1 MVKLGDVLT
10 QRKEKIF
17 VEDPLQA
24 KLISVRL
31 YGKGALQREIGD
43 GKVPKAFT
51 GYIGHTGQLVLSRIW
66 ARKGAIALIPHD
78 LEGVVVTNEFPLFD
92 VDETQVIP
100 KYLIQLLT
108 SNNFGPTLER
118 ASSGSSGQNR
128 VRENKF
134 LEISISLPPLEEQ
147 KRIVSIL
154 DKAKSI
160 QKAREH
166 QLAALDE
173 LASSIFEEE
182 IACKEWNTVSLSSIV
197 SKLGSGSTPKG
208 GSAAYKNVGTSLIR
222 SMNIHDGRFKA
233 DGLAFIDDEQAEK
246 LKGVTVEP
254 DDVLINITGASV
266 TRVTRA
272 PKEYLPARVNQ
283 HVCIIR
289 PIPETIHPVILENY
303 LLNSKIKNKLL
314 KLAKAGATRE
324 AISKTKLANFPV
336 PLVDQESQDSYL
348 NKVNNIYIKKS
359 LISDSLEME
368 KQLSLSLKTY
378 FFSYKGYK

>member
-1 MVKLGDVLT
+1 MSDVHMVKLGDVLT

-92 VDETQVIP
+92 VDKTQVIP

-108 SNNFGPTLER
+108 SNNFGPALER

-147 KRIVSIL
+147 KRIVSTL

-160 QKAREH
+160 QEARER

-173 LASSIFEEE
+173 LASSLFQSVNRLS
-182 IACKEWNTVSLSSIV
+182 NTKVTLGEVLSFSSRSIIP
-197 SKLGSGSTPKG
+197 GAEHQNMP
-208 GSAAYKNVGTSLIR
+208 
-222 SMNIHDGRFKA
+222 NIGPDCIEPNTGF
-233 DGLAFIDDEQAEK
+233 
-246 LKGVTVEP
+246 LKGWRTIQE
-254 DDVLINITGASV
+254 DSAISA
-266 TRVTRA
+266 
-272 PKEYLPARVNQ
+272 KYLFTEGD
-283 HVCIIR
+283 ILYSKIR
-289 PIPETIHPVILENY
+289 P
-303 LLNSKIKNKLL
+303 
-314 KLAKAGATRE
+314 
-324 AISKTKLANFPV
+324 
-336 PLVDQESQDSYL
+336 YL
-348 NKVNNIYIKKS
+348 NKVSIADFTGLCSSEIYPLTVKKEIANTYYITYLLRSSIFLQYSELNSTGANIPRINKSNIEKFEFELPDLNIQNIFAEKIKKILHTRS
-359 LISDSLEME
+359 FVQSSLEE
-368 KQLSLSLKTY
+368 YKLLLRSLQSSL
-378 FFSYKGYK
+378 FIH

>member
-66 ARKGAIALIPHD
+66 ARKGAIALIPHG

-92 VDETQVIP
+92 VDKTQVIP

-160 QKAREH
+160 QEARER

-173 LASSIFEEE
+173 LASSLFQSVNRLS
-182 IACKEWNTVSLSSIV
+182 NTKVTLGEVISFSSHSIIP
-197 SKLGSGSTPKG
+197 GAEHQNMP
-208 GSAAYKNVGTSLIR
+208 
-222 SMNIHDGRFKA
+222 NIGPDCIEPNTGF
-233 DGLAFIDDEQAEK
+233 
-246 LKGVTVEP
+246 LKGWRTIQE
-254 DDVLINITGASV
+254 DSAISA
-266 TRVTRA
+266 
-272 PKEYLPARVNQ
+272 KYLFTEGD
-283 HVCIIR
+283 ILYSKIR
-289 PIPETIHPVILENY
+289 P
-303 LLNSKIKNKLL
+303 
-314 KLAKAGATRE
+314 
-324 AISKTKLANFPV
+324 
-336 PLVDQESQDSYL
+336 YL
-348 NKVNNIYIKKS
+348 NKVSIADFTGLCSSEIYPLTTKKEIANTYYIAYLLRSSIFLQYSELNSTGANIPRINKSNIEKFEFKLPDLNIQNIFAKKIKKILHTRS
-359 LISDSLEME
+359 FVQSSLEE
-368 KQLSLSLKTY
+368 YKILLRSLQSSL
-378 FFSYKGYK
+378 FIH

>member
-154 DKAKSI
+154 DKAKLI
-160 QKAREH
+160 QEARER
-166 QLAALDE
+166 QLAALDRLKHSLLQE
-173 LASSIFEEE
+173 TIKSSAIQE
-182 IACKEWNTVSLSSIV
+182 IPVGKVISL
-197 SKLGSGSTPKG
+197 KSGSFLPAKKQDGGKFPVYGGNGVNGSHSQYMVEEPTIIIGRVGAYCGSVHITRPKSWITDNALIVTIQAEG
-208 GSAAYKNVGTSLIR
+208 ILQKYLAHVLHSINLNQYANRSGQPSISATRIKDIVIPIIPLTKQENFTKNINNIDRQIYLIR
-222 SMNIHDGRFKA
+222 
-233 DGLAFIDDEQAEK
+233 
-246 LKGVTVEP
+246 
-254 DDVLINITGASV
+254 
-266 TRVTRA
+266 
-272 PKEYLPARVNQ
+272 
-283 HVCIIR
+283 
-289 PIPETIHPVILENY
+289 
-303 LLNSKIKNKLL
+303 
-314 KLAKAGATRE
+314 
-324 AISKTKLANFPV
+324 
-336 PLVDQESQDSYL
+336 
-348 NKVNNIYIKKS
+348 KS
-359 LISDSLEME
+359 LEEDKVLF
-368 KQLSLSLKTY
+368 LSLQSVLFKN
-378 FFSYKGYK
+378 

>member
-1 MVKLGDVLT
+1 MNNVRMVKLGDVLT

-160 QKAREH
+160 QKARER

-173 LASSIFEEE
+173 LASSLFV
-182 IACKEWNTVSLSSIV
+182 KYFGHPSLSPKYKTVSIGDICKVATGNSP
-197 SKLGSGSTPKG
+197 SKKDINNYGNVIEWVKSDNLGGLHPS
-208 GSAAYKNVGTSLIR
+208 
-222 SMNIHDGRFKA
+222 KA
-233 DGLAFIDDEQAEK
+233 
-246 LKGVTVEP
+246 
-254 DDVLINITGASV
+254 
-266 TRVTRA
+266 
-272 PKEYLPARVNQ
+272 KEYLSEQGKDKGRVAPPGSILVTCIAGSRNSIGKCSLVDREITFNQ
-283 HVCIIR
+283 QINAIYPSNNILSDFLYYQIKIFPYLVQEKISGGMKGIVNKSKFESIKIIL
-289 PIPETIHPVILENY
+289 PPKEIQEEF
-303 LLNSKIKNKLL
+303 SKITQRIRIQKEY
-314 KLAKAGATRE
+314 A
-324 AISKTKLANFPV
+324 
-336 PLVDQESQDSYL
+336 Q
-348 NKVNNIYIKKS
+348 KS
-359 LISDSLEME
+359 LDLFKNLFSSLEIT
-368 KQLSLSLKTY
+368 L
-378 FFSYKGYK
+378 FDH

>member
-1 MVKLGDVLT
+1 MSDVRMVKLGDVLT

-66 ARKGAIALIPHD
+66 ARKGAIALIPHG

-92 VDETQVIP
+92 VDKTQVIP

-160 QKAREH
+160 QEARER

-173 LASSIFEEE
+173 LASSLFQSVNRLS
-182 IACKEWNTVSLSSIV
+182 NTKVTLGEVISFSSHSIIP
-197 SKLGSGSTPKG
+197 GAEHQNMP
-208 GSAAYKNVGTSLIR
+208 
-222 SMNIHDGRFKA
+222 NIGPDCIEPNTGF
-233 DGLAFIDDEQAEK
+233 
-246 LKGVTVEP
+246 LKGWRTIQE
-254 DDVLINITGASV
+254 DSAISA
-266 TRVTRA
+266 
-272 PKEYLPARVNQ
+272 KYLFTEGD
-283 HVCIIR
+283 ILYSKIR
-289 PIPETIHPVILENY
+289 P
-303 LLNSKIKNKLL
+303 
-314 KLAKAGATRE
+314 
-324 AISKTKLANFPV
+324 
-336 PLVDQESQDSYL
+336 YL
-348 NKVNNIYIKKS
+348 NKVSIADFTGLCSSEIYPLTTKKEIANTYYIAYLLRSSIFLQYSELNSTGANIPRINKSNIEKFEFKLPDLNIQNIFAKKIKKILHTRS
-359 LISDSLEME
+359 FVQSSLEE
-368 KQLSLSLKTY
+368 YKILLRSLQSSL
-378 FFSYKGYK
+378 FIH

>member
-1 MVKLGDVLT
+1 MNNVRMVKLGDVLT

-17 VEDPLQA
+17 VEDPLQT

-160 QKAREH
+160 QEARER

-173 LASSIFEEE
+173 LASSLFQS
-182 IACKEWNTVSLSSIV
+182 ANRLSNTKVTLGEVLSFSSRSIIP
-197 SKLGSGSTPKG
+197 GAEHQNMP
-208 GSAAYKNVGTSLIR
+208 
-222 SMNIHDGRFKA
+222 NIGPDCIEPNTGF
-233 DGLAFIDDEQAEK
+233 
-246 LKGVTVEP
+246 LKGWRTIQE
-254 DDVLINITGASV
+254 DSAISA
-266 TRVTRA
+266 
-272 PKEYLPARVNQ
+272 KYLFTEGD
-283 HVCIIR
+283 ILYSKIR
-289 PIPETIHPVILENY
+289 P
-303 LLNSKIKNKLL
+303 
-314 KLAKAGATRE
+314 
-324 AISKTKLANFPV
+324 
-336 PLVDQESQDSYL
+336 YL
-348 NKVNNIYIKKS
+348 NKVSIADFTGLCSSEIYPLTVKKEIANTYYITYLLRSSIFLQYSELNSTGANIPRINKSNIEKFEFELPDLNIQNIFAEKIKKILHTRS
-359 LISDSLEME
+359 FVQSSLEE
-368 KQLSLSLKTY
+368 YKLLLRSLQSSL
-378 FFSYKGYK
+378 FIH

>member
-1 MVKLGDVLT
+1 MNNVRMVKLGDVLT

-108 SNNFGPTLER
+108 SNNFGPALER

-160 QKAREH
+160 QEARER

-173 LASSIFEEE
+173 LASSLFQSVNRLS
-182 IACKEWNTVSLSSIV
+182 NTKVTLGEVISFSSHSIIP
-197 SKLGSGSTPKG
+197 GAEHQNMP
-208 GSAAYKNVGTSLIR
+208 
-222 SMNIHDGRFKA
+222 NIGPDCIEPNTGF
-233 DGLAFIDDEQAEK
+233 
-246 LKGVTVEP
+246 LKGWRTIQE
-254 DDVLINITGASV
+254 DSAISA
-266 TRVTRA
+266 
-272 PKEYLPARVNQ
+272 KYLFTEGD
-283 HVCIIR
+283 ILYSKIR
-289 PIPETIHPVILENY
+289 P
-303 LLNSKIKNKLL
+303 
-314 KLAKAGATRE
+314 
-324 AISKTKLANFPV
+324 
-336 PLVDQESQDSYL
+336 YL
-348 NKVNNIYIKKS
+348 NKVSIADFTGLCSSEIYPLTAKKEIANTYYIAYLLRSSIFLQYSELNSTGANIPRINKSNIEKFEFKLPDLNIQNIFAEKIKKILHTRS
-359 LISDSLEME
+359 FVQSSLEE
-368 KQLSLSLKTY
+368 YKILLRSLQSSL
-378 FFSYKGYK
+378 FIH

>member
-160 QKAREH
+160 QKARER
-166 QLAALDE
+166 QLAALDRLKHSLLQE
-173 LASSIFEEE
+173 TIKSSAIQE
-182 IACKEWNTVSLSSIV
+182 IPVGKVISL
-197 SKLGSGSTPKG
+197 KSGSFLPAKKQDGGKFPVYGGNGVNGSHSQYMVEEPTIIIGRVGAYCGSVHITRPKSWITDNALIVTIQAEG
-208 GSAAYKNVGTSLIR
+208 ILQKYLAYVLHSINLNQYANRSGQPSISATRIKDIVIPIIPLTKQENFTKNINNIDRQIYLIR
-222 SMNIHDGRFKA
+222 
-233 DGLAFIDDEQAEK
+233 
-246 LKGVTVEP
+246 
-254 DDVLINITGASV
+254 
-266 TRVTRA
+266 
-272 PKEYLPARVNQ
+272 
-283 HVCIIR
+283 
-289 PIPETIHPVILENY
+289 
-303 LLNSKIKNKLL
+303 
-314 KLAKAGATRE
+314 
-324 AISKTKLANFPV
+324 
-336 PLVDQESQDSYL
+336 
-348 NKVNNIYIKKS
+348 KS
-359 LISDSLEME
+359 LEEDKVLF
-368 KQLSLSLKTY
+368 LSLQSVLFKN
-378 FFSYKGYK
+378 

>member
-51 GYIGHTGQLVLSRIW
+51 GYIGHTGQLVLSGIW
-66 ARKGAIALIPHD
+66 ARKGAIALIPHG

-92 VDETQVIP
+92 VDKTQVIP

-160 QKAREH
+160 QEARER

-173 LASSIFEEE
+173 LASSLFISTFPKEDKYNIFKLSEVAKTTSGGTPSRKNPENYGGDILWVKSGELQNEYVTDSEEKITE
-182 IACKEWNTVSLSSIV
+182 VGMTSSSAKIMPAGTILFAMYGATAGAV
-197 SKLGSGSTPKG
+197 AKLGVPAATNQAICCITP
-208 GSAAYKNVGTSLIR
+208 NHNLIT
-222 SMNIHDGRFKA
+222 D
-233 DGLAFIDDEQAEK
+233 
-246 LKGVTVEP
+246 T
-254 DDVLINITGASV
+254 
-266 TRVTRA
+266 
-272 PKEYLPARVNQ
+272 YL
-283 HVCIIR
+283 
-289 PIPETIHPVILENY
+289 
-303 LLNSKIKNKLL
+303 
-314 KLAKAGATRE
+314 
-324 AISKTKLANFPV
+324 
-336 PLVDQESQDSYL
+336 
-348 NKVNNIYIKKS
+348 
-359 LISDSLEME
+359 
-368 KQLSLSLKTY
+368 
-378 FFSYKGYK
+378 

>member
-1 MVKLGDVLT
+1 MNNVRMVKLGDVLT

-17 VEDPLQA
+17 VEDPLQT

-160 QKAREH
+160 QEARER

-173 LASSIFEEE
+173 LASSLFQS
-182 IACKEWNTVSLSSIV
+182 ANRLSNTKVTLGEVLSFSSRSIIP
-197 SKLGSGSTPKG
+197 GAEHQNMP
-208 GSAAYKNVGTSLIR
+208 
-222 SMNIHDGRFKA
+222 NIGPDCIEPNTGF
-233 DGLAFIDDEQAEK
+233 
-246 LKGVTVEP
+246 LKGWRTIQE
-254 DDVLINITGASV
+254 DSAISA
-266 TRVTRA
+266 
-272 PKEYLPARVNQ
+272 KYLFTEGD
-283 HVCIIR
+283 ILYSKIR
-289 PIPETIHPVILENY
+289 P
-303 LLNSKIKNKLL
+303 
-314 KLAKAGATRE
+314 
-324 AISKTKLANFPV
+324 
-336 PLVDQESQDSYL
+336 YL
-348 NKVNNIYIKKS
+348 NKVSIADFTGLCSSEIYPLTTKKEIANTYYIAYLLRSSIFLQYSELNSTGANIPRINKSNIEKFEFKLPDLNIQNIFAEKIKKILHTRS
-359 LISDSLEME
+359 FVQSSLEE
-368 KQLSLSLKTY
+368 YKILLRSLQSSL
-378 FFSYKGYK
+378 FIH

>member
-1 MVKLGDVLT
+1 MNNVRMVKLGDVLT

-17 VEDPLQA
+17 VEDPLQT

-160 QKAREH
+160 QEARER

-173 LASSIFEEE
+173 LASSLFQS
-182 IACKEWNTVSLSSIV
+182 ANRLSNTKVTLGEVLSFSSRSII
-197 SKLGSGSTPKG
+197 P
-208 GSAAYKNVGTSLIR
+208 GTEHQN
-222 SMNIHDGRFKA
+222 MPNIGPDCIEPNTGF
-233 DGLAFIDDEQAEK
+233 
-246 LKGVTVEP
+246 LKGWRTIQE
-254 DDVLINITGASV
+254 DSAISA
-266 TRVTRA
+266 
-272 PKEYLPARVNQ
+272 KYLFTEGD
-283 HVCIIR
+283 ILYSKIR
-289 PIPETIHPVILENY
+289 P
-303 LLNSKIKNKLL
+303 
-314 KLAKAGATRE
+314 
-324 AISKTKLANFPV
+324 
-336 PLVDQESQDSYL
+336 YL
-348 NKVNNIYIKKS
+348 NKVSIADFTGLCSSEIYPLTVKKEIANTYYITYLLRSRIFLQYSELNSTGANIPRINKSNIEKFEFELPDLNIQNIFAEKIKKILHTRS
-359 LISDSLEME
+359 FVQSSLEE
-368 KQLSLSLKTY
+368 YKLLLRSLQSSL
-378 FFSYKGYK
+378 FIH

>member
-1 MVKLGDVLT
+1 MNNVRMVKLGDVLT

-160 QKAREH
+160 QKARER
-166 QLAALDE
+166 QLAALDRLKHSLLQE
-173 LASSIFEEE
+173 TIKSSAIQE
-182 IACKEWNTVSLSSIV
+182 IPVGKVISL
-197 SKLGSGSTPKG
+197 KSGSFLPAKKQDGGKFPVYGGNGVNGSHSQYMVEEPTIIIGRVGAYCGSVHITRPKSWITDNALIVTIQAEG
-208 GSAAYKNVGTSLIR
+208 ILQKYLAYVLHSINLNQYANRSGQPSISATRIKDIVIPIIPLTKQENFTKNINNIDRQIYLIR
-222 SMNIHDGRFKA
+222 
-233 DGLAFIDDEQAEK
+233 
-246 LKGVTVEP
+246 
-254 DDVLINITGASV
+254 
-266 TRVTRA
+266 
-272 PKEYLPARVNQ
+272 
-283 HVCIIR
+283 
-289 PIPETIHPVILENY
+289 
-303 LLNSKIKNKLL
+303 
-314 KLAKAGATRE
+314 
-324 AISKTKLANFPV
+324 
-336 PLVDQESQDSYL
+336 
-348 NKVNNIYIKKS
+348 KS
-359 LISDSLEME
+359 LEEDKVLF
-368 KQLSLSLKTY
+368 LSLQSVLFKN
-378 FFSYKGYK
+378 

>member
-1 MVKLGDVLT
+1 MSDVRMVKLGDVLT

-160 QKAREH
+160 QKARER
-166 QLAALDE
+166 QLAALDRLKHSLLQE
-173 LASSIFEEE
+173 TIKSSAIQE
-182 IACKEWNTVSLSSIV
+182 IPVGKVISL
-197 SKLGSGSTPKG
+197 KSGSFLPAKKQDGGKFPVYGGNGVNGSHSQYMVEEPTIIIGRVGAYCGSVHITCPKSWITDNALIVTIQAEG
-208 GSAAYKNVGTSLIR
+208 ILQKYLAHVLHSINLNQYANRSGQPSISATRIKDIVIPIIPLTKQENFTKNINNIDRQIYLIR
-222 SMNIHDGRFKA
+222 
-233 DGLAFIDDEQAEK
+233 
-246 LKGVTVEP
+246 
-254 DDVLINITGASV
+254 
-266 TRVTRA
+266 
-272 PKEYLPARVNQ
+272 
-283 HVCIIR
+283 
-289 PIPETIHPVILENY
+289 
-303 LLNSKIKNKLL
+303 
-314 KLAKAGATRE
+314 
-324 AISKTKLANFPV
+324 
-336 PLVDQESQDSYL
+336 
-348 NKVNNIYIKKS
+348 KS
-359 LISDSLEME
+359 LEEDKVLF
-368 KQLSLSLKTY
+368 LSLQSVLFKN
-378 FFSYKGYK
+378 

>member
-1 MVKLGDVLT
+1 MNNVRMVKLGDVLT

-160 QKAREH
+160 QEARER

-173 LASSIFEEE
+173 LAIAIFQETISSTDFTYMTLDQICGAKGRYGANVPSQDYKVDLPRY
-182 IACKEWNTVSLSSIV
+182 IRITDILSDGSLSKKPKSPSGTFSDWEKYFVNSGDLLFARSGATVGKTYIHRDNSNNYVYAGYLIKYHPDPSI
-197 SKLGSGSTPKG
+197 
-208 GSAAYKNVGTSLIR
+208 A
-222 SMNIHDGRFKA
+222 
-233 DGLAFIDDEQAEK
+233 
-246 LKGVTVEP
+246 
-254 DDVLINITGASV
+254 
-266 TRVTRA
+266 
-272 PKEYLPARVNQ
+272 
-283 HVCIIR
+283 
-289 PIPETIHPVILENY
+289 IPEFVYRYTQTSEYDSWVKRAQKAVAQPNIN
-303 LLNSKIKNKLL
+303 
-314 KLAKAGATRE
+314 AKQYGSDLM
-324 AISKTKLANFPV
+324 IPV
-336 PLVDQESQDSYL
+336 PDLKIQYELIKKIDSVESEKALVRAHLKVSQD
-348 NKVNNIYIKKS
+348 I
-359 LISDSLEME
+359 
-368 KQLSLSLKTY
+368 
-378 FFSYKGYK
+378 FSFLQSNLFTH

>member
-1 MVKLGDVLT
+1 MSDVRMVKLGDVLT

-66 ARKGAIALIPHD
+66 ARKGAIALIPHG

-160 QKAREH
+160 QEARER

-173 LASSIFEEE
+173 LASSLFQSVNRLS
-182 IACKEWNTVSLSSIV
+182 NTKVTLGEVISFSSHSIIP
-197 SKLGSGSTPKG
+197 GAEHQNMP
-208 GSAAYKNVGTSLIR
+208 
-222 SMNIHDGRFKA
+222 NIGPDCIEPNTGF
-233 DGLAFIDDEQAEK
+233 
-246 LKGVTVEP
+246 LKGWRTIQE
-254 DDVLINITGASV
+254 DSAISA
-266 TRVTRA
+266 
-272 PKEYLPARVNQ
+272 KYLFTEGD
-283 HVCIIR
+283 ILYSKIR
-289 PIPETIHPVILENY
+289 P
-303 LLNSKIKNKLL
+303 
-314 KLAKAGATRE
+314 
-324 AISKTKLANFPV
+324 
-336 PLVDQESQDSYL
+336 YL
-348 NKVNNIYIKKS
+348 NKVSIADFTGLCSSEIYPLTTKKEIANTYYIAYLLRSSIFLQYSELNSTGANIPRINKSNIEKFEFKLPDLNIQNIFAEKIKKILHTRS
-359 LISDSLEME
+359 FVQSSLEE
-368 KQLSLSLKTY
+368 YKILLRSLQSSL
-378 FFSYKGYK
+378 FIH

>member
-1 MVKLGDVLT
+1 MNNVRMVKLGDVLT

-17 VEDPLQA
+17 VEDPLQT

-160 QKAREH
+160 QEARER

-173 LASSIFEEE
+173 LASSLFQS
-182 IACKEWNTVSLSSIV
+182 ANRLSNTKVTLGEVLSFSSRSIIP
-197 SKLGSGSTPKG
+197 GAEHQNMP
-208 GSAAYKNVGTSLIR
+208 
-222 SMNIHDGRFKA
+222 NIGPDCIEPNTGF
-233 DGLAFIDDEQAEK
+233 
-246 LKGVTVEP
+246 LKGWRTIQE
-254 DDVLINITGASV
+254 DSAISA
-266 TRVTRA
+266 
-272 PKEYLPARVNQ
+272 KYLFTEGD
-283 HVCIIR
+283 ILYSKIR
-289 PIPETIHPVILENY
+289 P
-303 LLNSKIKNKLL
+303 
-314 KLAKAGATRE
+314 
-324 AISKTKLANFPV
+324 
-336 PLVDQESQDSYL
+336 YL
-348 NKVNNIYIKKS
+348 NKVSIADFTGLCSSEIYPLTVKKEIANTYYITYLLRSRIFLQYSELNSTGANIPRINKSNIEKFEFELPDLNIQNIFAEKIKKILHTRS
-359 LISDSLEME
+359 FVQSSLEE
-368 KQLSLSLKTY
+368 YKLLLRSLQSSL
-378 FFSYKGYK
+378 FIH

>member
-1 MVKLGDVLT
+1 VNNVRMVKLGDVLT

-17 VEDPLQA
+17 VEDPLQT

-160 QKAREH
+160 QEARER

-173 LASSIFEEE
+173 LASSLFQS
-182 IACKEWNTVSLSSIV
+182 ANRLSNTKVTLGEVLSFSSRSIIP
-197 SKLGSGSTPKG
+197 GAEHQNMP
-208 GSAAYKNVGTSLIR
+208 
-222 SMNIHDGRFKA
+222 NIGPDCIEPNTGF
-233 DGLAFIDDEQAEK
+233 
-246 LKGVTVEP
+246 LKGWRTIQE
-254 DDVLINITGASV
+254 DSAISA
-266 TRVTRA
+266 
-272 PKEYLPARVNQ
+272 KYLFTEGD
-283 HVCIIR
+283 ILYSKIR
-289 PIPETIHPVILENY
+289 P
-303 LLNSKIKNKLL
+303 
-314 KLAKAGATRE
+314 
-324 AISKTKLANFPV
+324 
-336 PLVDQESQDSYL
+336 YL
-348 NKVNNIYIKKS
+348 NKVSIADFTGLCSSEIYPLTVKKEIANTYYITYLLRSRIFLQYSELNSTGANIPRINKSNIEKFEFELPDLNIQNIFAEKIKKILHTRS
-359 LISDSLEME
+359 FVQSSLEE
-368 KQLSLSLKTY
+368 YKLLLRSLQSSL
-378 FFSYKGYK
+378 FIH

>member
-1 MVKLGDVLT
+1 MSDVRMVKLGDVLT

-66 ARKGAIALIPHD
+66 ARKGAIALIPHG

-92 VDETQVIP
+92 VDKTQVIP

-160 QKAREH
+160 QEARER

-173 LASSIFEEE
+173 LASSLFQSVNRLS
-182 IACKEWNTVSLSSIV
+182 NTKVTLGEVISFSSHSIIP
-197 SKLGSGSTPKG
+197 GAEHQNMP
-208 GSAAYKNVGTSLIR
+208 
-222 SMNIHDGRFKA
+222 NIGPDCIEPNTGF
-233 DGLAFIDDEQAEK
+233 
-246 LKGVTVEP
+246 LKGWRTIQE
-254 DDVLINITGASV
+254 DSAISA
-266 TRVTRA
+266 
-272 PKEYLPARVNQ
+272 KYLFTEGD
-283 HVCIIR
+283 ILYSKIR
-289 PIPETIHPVILENY
+289 P
-303 LLNSKIKNKLL
+303 
-314 KLAKAGATRE
+314 
-324 AISKTKLANFPV
+324 
-336 PLVDQESQDSYL
+336 YL
-348 NKVNNIYIKKS
+348 NKVSIADFTGLCSSEIYPLTTKKEIANTYYIAYLLRSSIFLQYSELNSTGANIPRINKSNIEKFEFKLPDLNIQNIFAEKIKKILHTRS
-359 LISDSLEME
+359 FVQSSLEE
-368 KQLSLSLKTY
+368 YKILLRSLQSSL
-378 FFSYKGYK
+378 FIH